1 VEVAV
6 KLLPKLALLSIG
18 VAAVPLAIA
27 GYSSIRVSQAA
38 LREAIEGH
46 EVLLARQIAEYVSSQ
61 LGNLRATMAVE
72 TRILDLT
79 RVGDEL
85 PSSEALRKF
94 LQLVYHQS
102 DDFSVVAMLDK
113 QGKLMVPSAF
123 QSVAPRNDS
132 YGDHEVIDKEDAD
145 KLPGL
150 IPVTQVL
157 REGSAVGS
165 ILVAGEAKR
174 PHVTLAIRYDD
185 PGDAGPRII
194 AAAVSLRRI
203 ADHLATLSTRDRD
216 IILLDSQ
223 VRVMVSGRS
232 VGPPTFEPKQFASG
246 PVHRLPE
253 NWFVAGYESAGHPVI
268 GAYVPAPAFM
278 LGVVVER
285 WEEAA
290 MRTARRLGWTT
301 AYWVGVAA
309 FVAALVGA
317 AFARSLSGRVGSL
330 LRGSQDIAQGKL
342 DLRLEVSSNDEL
354 GELAKSFNA
363 MTSSLSAAR
372 SEITQQTHEI
382 KGWNRSLEKRVEA
395 KTKELREA
403 QDLLLRSRA
412 LAAIGSLGAGVAH
425 EINNPLT
432 GVLGL
437 AQLALSDLPKDH
449 PVHPMVSD
457 IEEQALRIQGIV
469 ANLLRFSQRQ
479 AGEGFTILNMAT
491 VLDDAL
497 ELCGVQNLAAA
508 KIQVVKRVAGT
519 SPPVLGNALQL
530 QAAFIQ
536 LIQNAV
542 AAMEEGGTL
551 TLETTLPEAK
561 LFRVRV
567 SDTGRG
573 IKPENLSRIFDPFF
587 TTKAQRTDTG
597 IGLSVVHQIIEDHR
611 GTIRVESTVGSGTTF
626 WVTFP
631 IHLQASPLA

>member
-1 VEVAV
+1 M

-46 EVLLARQIAEYVSSQ
+46 EVLLARQIAEYVTSQ

-79 RVGDEL
+79 RIGDQL
-85 PSSEALRKF
+85 PSNEALRKF

-102 DDFSVVAMLDK
+102 DDFSVVALLDK
-113 QGKLMVPSAF
+113 QGKPLAPSAF

-132 YGDHEVIDKEDAD
+132 YGDHEIIDKADAD
-145 KLPGL
+145 RLPSL
-150 IPVTQVL
+150 IPITQVL
-157 REGSAVGS
+157 REGAAVGS
-165 ILVAGEAKR
+165 ILIAGSARR

-185 PGDAGPRII
+185 PTEGGPRII

-203 ADHLATLSTRDRD
+203 AGHLATLSTHDRD
-216 IILLDSQ
+216 ILLLDSEA
-223 VRVMVSGRS
+223 RVMVSGRS
-232 VGPPTFEPKQFASG
+232 VGLPSFEPKQFTQG
-246 PVHRLPE
+246 PEHRLPD
-253 NWFVAGYESAGHPVI
+253 NWFVAGYASGGHDVI
-268 GAYVPAPAFM
+268 GAYVPAPDFM

-290 MRTARRLGWTT
+290 LRPARRLGWTT

-309 FVAALVGA
+309 FVAAVVGA

-330 LRGSQDIAQGKL
+330 LRGSQGIAQGKL
-342 DLRLEVSSNDEL
+342 DTRLEVSSNDEL

-363 MTSSLSAAR
+363 MTSSLDAAR
-372 SEITQQTHEI
+372 SEITQQTREI
-382 KGWNRSLEKRVEA
+382 MGWNQSLERRVEA

-437 AQLALSDLPKDH
+437 SQLALTDLPKDH
-449 PVHPMVSD
+449 PVYPMVRD

-479 AGEGFTILNMAT
+479 GGEGFKILNMAT
-491 VLDDAL
+491 IVDDAL
-497 ELCGVQNLAAA
+497 ELCGPQNLAAS
-508 KIQVVKRVAGT
+508 KIEVVKRVAGT
-519 SPPVLGNALQL
+519 SPPVMGNALQL

-542 AAMEEGGTL
+542 AAMEGGGKL

-573 IKPENLSRIFDPFF
+573 IRPEHLSRIFDPFF
-587 TTKAQRTDTG
+587 TTKTQRTDTG
-597 IGLSVVHQIIEDHR
+597 IGLSVVHQIIEDHG
-611 GTIRVESTVGSGTTF
+611 GTIRVESVVSSGTTF

-631 IHLQASPLA
+631 IHLKASPLE

>member
-1 VEVAV
+1 M

-27 GYSSIRVSQAA
+27 GYSSIRVSQSA
-38 LREAIEGH
+38 LRDAIEGH
-46 EVLLARQIAEYVSSQ
+46 EVLLARQISEYVSSQ

-79 RVGDEL
+79 RVGDRL
-85 PSSEALRKF
+85 PSDEALRKF

-102 DDFSVVAMLDK
+102 DDFSIVALLDK
-113 QGKLMVPSAF
+113 AGKPLVPSAF
-123 QSVAPRNDS
+123 QSVEPRNDS
-132 YGDHEVIDKEDAD
+132 YGDHEIVDAAD
-145 KLPGL
+145 ATLFPAL
-150 IPVTQVL
+150 VPVAQAL
-157 REGSAVGS
+157 RDGAAVGPV
-165 ILVAGEAKR
+165 LNAGKARR
-174 PHVTLAIRYDD
+174 PHVVLAIRYDVPAD
-185 PGDAGPRII
+185 GGQRII

-203 ADHLATLSTRDRD
+203 ADHLATLSTTDRD
-216 IILLDSQ
+216 ILLLDRDA
-223 VRVMVSGRS
+223 RVIVSGRS
-232 VGPPTFEPKQFASG
+232 IGPPSWEPKQFDHG
-246 PVHRLPE
+246 PLGHLPD
-253 NWFVAGYESAGHPVI
+253 NWFVTTYASGGHAVI

-290 MRTARRLGWTT
+290 LRPARRLSWTT

-317 AFARSLSGRVGSL
+317 ALARSLSSRVGSL

-342 DLRLEVSSNDEL
+342 DMRLEVTSDDEL

-363 MTSSLSAAR
+363 MASSLDAAR
-372 SEITQQTHEI
+372 KEITQQTREI
-382 KGWNRSLEKRVEA
+382 MGWNASLERRVEA

-437 AQLALSDLPKDH
+437 AQLLLVDLPSDH
-449 PVHPMVSD
+449 PLFPMIRD
-457 IEEQALRIQGIV
+457 IEDQALRIQGIV
-469 ANLLRFSQRQ
+469 ANLLRFSQKQ
-479 AGEGFTILNMAT
+479 GGEGFKVLNMAT
-491 VLDDAL
+491 ILDDAL
-497 ELCGVQNLAAA
+497 ELCGPQNLAAT
-508 KIQVVKRVAGT
+508 KINIVKRVAGA
-519 SPPVLGNALQL
+519 SPPVFGNSLQL

-542 AAMEEGGTL
+542 AAMEGGGTL

-573 IKPENLSRIFDPFF
+573 IRPEHLSRIFDPFF

-597 IGLSVVHQIIEDHR
+597 IGLSVVHQIIEDHG
-611 GTIRVESTVGSGTTF
+611 GTIRVESAVGSGTTF
-626 WVTFP
+626 WVTLP
-631 IHLQASPLA
+631 IHLKASPLE

>member
-1 VEVAV
+1 
-6 KLLPKLALLSIG
+6 
-18 VAAVPLAIA
+18 
-27 GYSSIRVSQAA
+27 
-38 LREAIEGH
+38 
-46 EVLLARQIAEYVSSQ
+46 
-61 LGNLRATMAVE
+61 M
-72 TRILDLT
+72 DLT
-79 RVGDEL
+79 RVGDQL
-85 PSSEALRKF
+85 PSNEALRKF

-102 DDFSVVAMLDK
+102 DDFTVVALLDK
-113 QGKLMVPSAF
+113 EGKPVVPSAF

-132 YGDHEVIDKEDAD
+132 YGDHEIVDSGEAAR
-145 KLPGL
+145 LPSL

-165 ILVAGEAKR
+165 ILMVGSSRR

-185 PGDAGPRII
+185 RGEGGPRII

-203 ADHLATLSTRDRD
+203 AEHLATLSTRDRD
-216 IILLDSQ
+216 ILLLDSQ
-223 VRVMVSGRS
+223 ARVIVSGRL
-232 VGPPTFEPKQFASG
+232 VGPPSYAPKQFASG
-246 PVHRLPE
+246 PEYKLPE
-253 NWFVAGYESAGHPVI
+253 NWFVSGYESAGHDVI

-290 MRTARRLGWTT
+290 LRPARRLGWTT

-330 LRGSQDIAQGKL
+330 VRGSQDIAQGKL

-363 MTSSLSAAR
+363 MTSSLDAAR
-372 SEITQQTHEI
+372 SEITQQTREI
-382 KGWNRSLEKRVEA
+382 MGWNESLERRVEG
-395 KTKELREA
+395 KTNELREA

-437 AQLALSDLPKDH
+437 AQLALIDLPKDH
-449 PVHPMVSD
+449 PVYPMVLD
-457 IEEQALRIQGIV
+457 IEDQALRIQGIV

-479 AGEGFTILNMAT
+479 GGEGFRILNLASI
-491 VLDDAL
+491 LDDAI

-508 KIQVVKRVAGT
+508 KIEVVKRVAAT
-519 SPPVLGNALQL
+519 SPPVMGNALQL

-536 LIQNAV
+536 LIQNAM
-542 AAMEEGGTL
+542 AAMESGGTL

-567 SDTGRG
+567 SDSGRG
-573 IKPENLSRIFDPFF
+573 IRPEHLSRIFDPFF

-597 IGLSVVHQIIEDHR
+597 IGLSVVHQIIEDHG
-611 GTIRVESTVGSGTTF
+611 GTIRVESGVGDGTTF
-626 WVTFP
+626 WVTLP
-631 IHLQASPLA
+631 IHLKASPLA

>member
-1 VEVAV
+1 M

-46 EVLLARQIAEYVSSQ
+46 ELLVARQIAEYVTSQ

-72 TRILDLT
+72 TRILDLA
-79 RVGDEL
+79 RVGDQL

-102 DDFSVVAMLDK
+102 DDFSVVALLNK
-113 QGKLMVPSAF
+113 EGKPMVPSAY

-132 YGDHEVIDKEDAD
+132 YGDHEIIDKADAER
-145 KLPGL
+145 LPDL

-165 ILVAGEAKR
+165 IFIAGNARR

-185 PGDAGPRII
+185 PGENGPHII

-216 IILLDSQ
+216 ILILDSEA
-223 VRVMVSGRS
+223 RVMVSGRQ
-232 VGPPTFEPKQFASG
+232 VGTPSFEPKHFGHG
-246 PVHRLPE
+246 PEHRLPD
-253 NWFVAGYESAGHPVI
+253 NWFVTGYESGGHDVI

-290 MRTARRLGWTT
+290 FGAARRLRWTT

-309 FVAALVGA
+309 FVAAVVGA

-330 LRGSQDIAQGKL
+330 LRGSQEIAQGKL
-342 DLRLEVSSNDEL
+342 DTRLEVSSNDEL

-363 MTSSLSAAR
+363 MTSSLGAAR
-372 SEITQQTHEI
+372 SEITQQTREI
-382 KGWNRSLEKRVEA
+382 MSLNQSLERRVEA

-437 AQLALSDLPKDH
+437 SQLALSDLPKDH
-449 PVHPMVSD
+449 PVHPMVKD

-479 AGEGFTILNMAT
+479 GGEGFKILNVASI
-491 VLDDAL
+491 LDDAL
-497 ELCGVQNLAAA
+497 ELCGPQNLSAS
-508 KIQVVKRVAGT
+508 KIVVVKRVAGV
-519 SPPVLGNALQL
+519 SPPVMGNALQL

-542 AAMEEGGTL
+542 AAMEGGGTL

-561 LFRVRV
+561 LFRVRF

-573 IKPENLSRIFDPFF
+573 IRPEHLSRIFDPFF

-597 IGLSVVHQIIEDHR
+597 IGLSVVHQIIEDHG
-611 GTIRVESTVGSGTTF
+611 GTIRVESSVGSGTTF

-631 IHLQASPLA
+631 IHLKASPLE

>member
-1 VEVAV
+1 V

-27 GYSSIRVSQAA
+27 GYTSIHVSQSA
-38 LREAIEGH
+38 LREAIEKH

-61 LGNLRATMAVE
+61 LGNLRSTMTVE

-79 RVGDEL
+79 RVGDSL

-102 DDFSVVAMLDK
+102 DDFSIVAMLDK
-113 QGKLMVPSAF
+113 DGQPMVPSAF

-132 YGDHEVIDKEDAD
+132 YGAHELVDKTDAER
-145 KLPGL
+145 LVGMV
-150 IPVTQVL
+150 PVGQVL
-157 REGSAVGS
+157 REGTGVGPILLAGSAR
-165 ILVAGEAKR
+165 R
-174 PHVTLAIRYDD
+174 PHVVLAVRYDD
-185 PGDAGPRII
+185 PGESGPRII
-194 AAAVSLRRI
+194 AAAISLRRI
-203 ADHLATLSTRDRD
+203 ADHLATLSTTDRD
-216 IILLDSQ
+216 TLLLDREA
-223 VRVMVSGRS
+223 RVIVSGRS
-232 VGPPTFEPKQFASG
+232 IGPPSFETKRFTHGAE
-246 PVHRLPE
+246 RELPE
-253 NWFVAGYESAGHPVI
+253 SSFVSAYESGGHTVI
-268 GAYVPAPAFM
+268 GAYVPAPAFL

-290 MRTARRLGWTT
+290 LRPARVLGWTT

-342 DLRLEVSSNDEL
+342 DMRLEVASDDEL

-363 MTSSLSAAR
+363 MASSLDAAR
-372 SEITQQTHEI
+372 GEITQQTRQIME
-382 KGWNRSLEKRVEA
+382 WNESLERRVEA

-403 QDLLLRSRA
+403 QDLLLRSRS

-432 GVLGL
+432 GVLGV
-437 AQLALSDLPKDH
+437 AQIVLSDLAPEH
-449 PVHPMVSD
+449 PLYPMVHD

-479 AGEGFTILNMAT
+479 SGEDFKTLNMASI
-491 VLDDAL
+491 LDDAL
-497 ELCGVQNLAAA
+497 ELCGPQNLAAA
-508 KIQVVKRVAGT
+508 KIQVVRRIAGT
-519 SPPVLGNALQL
+519 SPPVRGNALQL

-542 AAMEEGGTL
+542 AAMENGGTL

-573 IKPENLSRIFDPFF
+573 IRPEHLSRIFDPFF

-597 IGLSVVHQIIEDHR
+597 IGLSVVHQIIEDHG
-611 GTIRVESTVGSGTTF
+611 GTIRVESAVGSGTTF

-631 IHLQASPLA
+631 IHLKASPLE